1 MREHPQGAL
10 EEGSVVVGG
19 DVDVIP
25 FSGRRYDRL
34 PTSIPSVYMTFGQG
48 RILFFQGNSKR
59 TVNGQQKPQSR
70 LDGSSEPT

>member
-34 PTSIPSVYMTFGQG
+34 PTSIPFVYITFGQG
-48 RILFFQGNSKR
+48 RILFF
-59 TVNGQQKPQSR
+59 SR
-70 LDGSSEPT
+70 K